1 MTRSEQLLQRL
12 MSELILRQEDIRRN
26 AYAAKVEFTPL
37 ETEPGA
43 FTVSVY
49 WKDGR
54 YQRVFDR
61 AYVFGDVPVGAENT
75 QKRVCWYWRDIVRG
89 VLQYRGVM

>member
-26 AYAAKVEFTPL
+26 AYATKVSFIPL

-43 FTVSVY
+43 FVVEVA
-49 WKDGR
+49 WKDGK
-54 YQRVFDR
+54 YQKVFDR
-61 AYVFGDVPVGAENT
+61 LYTFGDVPTGAENV
-75 QKRVCWYWRDIVRG
+75 QHKVCWYWRDIVRG

>member
-26 AYAAKVEFTPL
+26 SCATSVSFKQL
-37 ETEPGA
+37 ETSSGA
-43 FTVSVY
+43 FAVEVA
-49 WKDGR
+49 WKDGK
-54 YQRVFDR
+54 YQKVFDR
-61 AYVFGDVPVGAENT
+61 LYVFGDVPVGAENV
-75 QKRVCWYWRDIVRG
+75 QHKVCWYWRDIVRG